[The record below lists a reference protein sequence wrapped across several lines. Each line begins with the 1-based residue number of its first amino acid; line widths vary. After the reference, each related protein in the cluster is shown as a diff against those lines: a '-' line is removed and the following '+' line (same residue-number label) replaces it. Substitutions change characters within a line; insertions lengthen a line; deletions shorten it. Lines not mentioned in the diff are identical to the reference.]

1 MAEMNT
7 QKDEVARKA
16 ILQKAKAETN
26 RRANIIQNIA
36 WIEATVCFVWAV
48 GLLIGIISPEPTMSR
63 ELADSIRTGNIVT
76 LIAVAI
82 GGFVAYNLT
91 ASWADHLRE
100 IASIRELLERI
111 AENKQDEI

>member
-82 GGFVAYNLT
+82 GGFAAYNLT

-100 IASIRELLERI
+100 IASIRDLLERI

>member
-48 GLLIGIISPEPTMSR
+48 GLLVSVIFYDSPMRAGE
-63 ELADSIRTGNIVT
+63 IVT

-100 IASIRELLERI
+100 IASIRDLLERI
-111 AENKQDEI
+111 VENKQDEI